1 METSLWAWGGFIA
14 FVLVLI
20 ALDLGVVHRKP
31 RAVKVSEALWTS
43 LFYIMLAM
51 VFAAGVF
58 YFRGDEDGWAF
69 LTGFLIEKSLSIDN
83 IFVFVL
89 IFTHFQ
95 VPPEYQHRV
104 LLWGILGA
112 LVMRAVLIFAGVE
125 LIANFHWLVYVFGA
139 FLVVTGIKML
149 MAADAEP
156 DMENNRL
163 IGFIKRRMRVT
174 EEFHGERF
182 FVRQNG
188 ALYATP
194 LFLTLIVVEASDLVF
209 AVDSIPAI
217 LAVSQDA
224 FIVFTANVFAILGLR
239 ALYFALAGVVHKFHY
254 LKYALS
260 IVLVL
265 VGAKMLVNGY
275 FGAKTI
281 PTEYALIA
289 TAVLVFGSI
298 FVSLLRKDRPE
309 DSKTLPTGWVV
320 GSPAKSTSK
329 PADDARKS

>member
-51 VFAAGVF
+51 VFATGVF

-83 IFVFVL
+83 IFRLRPDLHPFRYRRN
-89 IFTHFQ
+89 IST
-95 VPPEYQHRV
+95 
-104 LLWGILGA
+104 GCCSGA
-112 LVMRAVLIFAGVE
+112 SGRAGHARGADLAGVE

-209 AVDSIPAI
+209 AVDVDPG
-217 LAVSQDA
+217 DP
-224 FIVFTANVFAILGLR
+224 GG
-239 ALYFALAGVVHKFHY
+239 LAGCLHRLHRQC
-254 LKYALS
+254 LRHPGPQGALFCPGGS
-260 IVLVL
+260 CISS
-265 VGAKMLVNGY
+265 
-275 FGAKTI
+275 TI
-281 PTEYALIA
+281 
-289 TAVLVFGSI
+289 
-298 FVSLLRKDRPE
+298 
-309 DSKTLPTGWVV
+309 
-320 GSPAKSTSK
+320 
-329 PADDARKS
+329 

>member
-1 METSLWAWGGFIA
+1 MATSVWAWAGFA
-14 FVLVLI
+14 LFVLVLI
-20 ALDLGVVHRKP
+20 AIDLGVVHKKP
-31 RAVKVSEALWTS
+31 RAVKVSEALLSS
-43 LFYIMLAM
+43 LFYITLAM
-51 VFAAGVF
+51 IFAAGVF
-58 YFRGDEDGWAF
+58 YFRGEADGWAF

-89 IFTHFQ
+89 IFSHFA
-95 VPPEYQHRV
+95 VPAELQHRV

-125 LIANFHWLVYVFGA
+125 LIANFHWLIYVFGA
-139 FLVVTGIKML
+139 FLVITGVKML
-149 MAADAEP
+149 LAADAEP
-156 DMENNRL
+156 DMENNR
-163 IGFIKRRMRVT
+163 IIAFIKRRFRVT

-188 ALYATP
+188 LLYATP
-194 LFLTLIVVEASDLVF
+194 LFLTLVVVEASDLVF
-209 AVDSIPAI
+209 AVDSIPAV

-239 ALYFALAGVVHKFHY
+239 ALYFALAGVVHRFHL

-260 IVLVL
+260 LVLVL
-265 VGAKMLVNGY
+265 VGAKMLVNGW

-298 FVSLLRKDRPE
+298 GLSLLRKPAPGE
-309 DSKTLPTGWVV
+309 TAALPRGWVV
-320 GSPAKSTSK
+320 GSPAKGDERGE
-329 PADDARKS
+329 P